1 MTGHDVP
8 ATAVER
14 WAGGR
19 VDADHGVIVTPALA
33 SDHGLSHN
41 DFVVSHALPGSMRFA
56 YAFSHLSRK
65 LSLGN
70 ADAICVEGPFLHA
83 FAFTEPD
90 LSQV

>member
-56 YAFSHLSRK
+56 IRILPLKPETKHR
-65 LSLGN
+65 
-70 ADAICVEGPFLHA
+70 
-83 FAFTEPD
+83 
-90 LSQV
+90 

>member
-1 MTGHDVP
+1 MRRDIASRAARPRQQVRLMTGHDVP

-56 YAFSHLSRK
+56 IRILPLKPETQPR
-65 LSLGN
+65 
-70 ADAICVEGPFLHA
+70 
-83 FAFTEPD
+83 
-90 LSQV
+90 